1 MAMSSMSWH
10 RPQPSSHAS
19 PSTKHLRRRPLA
31 IAFLFVIA
39 NLLHWNNVLISSYS
53 SLSSSTSSSGEA
65 SATSTKVPLATVA
78 YAISITSCTS
88 KLSSSLFDA
97 ASVLRQ
103 SIVLNSWPL
112 HPASQYEAKF
122 YAFTLKP
129 PGSLTVEE
137 EIARLS
143 QDECSR
149 ILTLAGWEVLPQ
161 SRPVHPELIKEP
173 EGSILKKNIGR

>member
-1 MAMSSMSWH
+1 MTMSTMS

-19 PSTKHLRRRPLA
+19 PSTKHRRRPLA

-112 HPASQYEAKF
+112 HPTSQYEAKF

-129 PGSLTVEE
+129 PGSLTAE

-173 EGSILKKNIGR
+173 EGSILKKDIGR